1 MIFLFILIITI
12 KMMSISKKDF
22 IAPIN
27 EEANI
32 IESWGDHL
40 IFQIVSDN
48 SYLVVIDRGAN
59 YLCETFKSY
68 DKADNFIYGILV

>member
-1 MIFLFILIITI
+1 ML
-12 KMMSISKKDF
+12 ISKKDF
-22 IAPIN
+22 IAPMN
-27 EEANI
+27 QEADI
-32 IESWGDHL
+32 IESWSDHL

>member
-1 MIFLFILIITI
+1 
-12 KMMSISKKDF
+12 MSISKEDF

-59 YLCETFKSY
+59 YL
-68 DKADNFIYGILV
+68 

>member
-1 MIFLFILIITI
+1 MIFLFILIIIT
-12 KMMSISKKDF
+12 KMMLISKEEF

-27 EEANI
+27 QEASI

-48 SYLVVIDRGAN
+48 SYLVIIDRGAN

-68 DKADNFIYGILV
+68 DKADSFIYGMLV